1 MPSKEELEAARQ
13 TDRERKEDKAQAKL
27 KAEEKTENESA
38 RSSLSNLASDVAKGA
53 RNYGRLFKEGLGMKP
68 DTPYEK
74 KKGGAVKM
82 AKGGSASSRA
92 DGCAMRGKT
101 RGKMV

>member
-1 MPSKEELEAARQ
+1 MMASNAELEAAKQ
-13 TDRERKEDKAQAKL
+13 DARERKEDKAQVKL
-27 KAEEKTENESA
+27 KEEEKSENESA
-38 RSSLSNLASDVAKGA
+38 RKAVSTFASDVAKGA

-74 KKGGAVKM
+74 KKGGVVKM

-92 DGCAMRGKT
+92 DGCCIRGKT
-101 RGKMV
+101 RA